1 MLHTVRPF
9 NIAFVDAEDIVAQV
23 FVNVEDAW
31 EEIETGGP
39 WTFGSAAFT
48 LVRLDTFLDFLSTI
62 ATDTHEKEVLAEY
75 DKSLERLPTFVNLE
89 Y

>member
-1 MLHTVRPF
+1 MLHTVKPV
-9 NIAFVDAEDIVAQV
+9 NIVFADASDIVANV

-31 EEIETGGP
+31 EKIATYGP
-39 WTFGSAAFT
+39 WTFGNAAFT
-48 LVRLDTFLDFLSTI
+48 LVRLDTFLDFLLTI
-62 ATDTHEKEVLAEY
+62 ATDKYEKEVLAEY

>member
-1 MLHTVRPF
+1 MLHTVRPA
-9 NIAFVDAEDIVAQV
+9 NIEFIDASDIVANV

-31 EEIETGGP
+31 EKIATCGP
-39 WTFGSAAFT
+39 WTFGNAAFT
-48 LVRLDTFLDFLSTI
+48 LVRLGPFIGFLSTI
-62 ATDTHEKEVLAEY
+62 ATDKHEKELLAEY